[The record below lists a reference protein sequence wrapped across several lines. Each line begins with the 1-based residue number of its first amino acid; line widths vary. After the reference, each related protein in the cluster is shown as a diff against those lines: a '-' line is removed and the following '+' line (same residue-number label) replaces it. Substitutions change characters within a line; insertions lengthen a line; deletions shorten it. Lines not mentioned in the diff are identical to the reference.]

1 MSGGGTHSLTP
12 WFRAFTLAEI
22 LITLGI
28 IGVVASLTMPSLIQH
43 HKKAEATTRLKKFYS
58 AMSQAILLSE
68 IDNGP
73 ALDWQY
79 PSYTDSNGEDISAED
94 NKNFSLAYF
103 NKYLAKYL
111 KYMNVDENSS
121 YTESDNIARYI
132 KVTLAD
138 SSYFYMKVGACM
150 DLRFD
155 VNGDKS
161 PNKDGRDIYTFIIC
175 SGGSNADYHCAGKP
189 FCPYGYGVFYNDRTA
204 AKNNCAEGAGDTC
217 ANLLLIDNWEF
228 KDDYPFKL

>member
-1 MSGGGTHSLTP
+1 M
-12 WFRAFTLAEI
+12 AEI

-28 IGVVASLTMPSLIQH
+28 IGVVASLTMPLLIQH

-79 PSYTDSNGEDISAED
+79 PSYVGSDWSQIPAED
-94 NKNFSLAYF
+94 NKNASLTYF

-111 KYMNVDENSS
+111 KYVSVDENAS

-132 KVTLAD
+132 KVSLAD
-138 SSYFYMKVGACM
+138 SSYFYMKLGACM

-155 VNGDKS
+155 INGDKA
-161 PNKDGRDIYTFIIC
+161 PNKNGRDIYTFVIC
-175 SGGSNADYHCAGKP
+175 SNENAKYHCAGKP
-189 FCPYGYGVFYNDRTA
+189 FCPYGYGVYYNNRTA
-204 AKNNCAEGAGDTC
+204 AKNDCETSAITC

-228 KDDYPFKL
+228 KEDYPFKL